1 MLIWLMVLLPL
12 MQLGWAFYQLQFAGN
27 ILYLGA
33 EPGKAIVH
41 TLGQWAVV
49 YLMWV
54 LVVPVIRRYTK
65 VNLIAYRRRLG
76 LAAFTYGLF
85 HVLGYLVFLL
95 GLEWSAFYDDLYK
108 RPYMLA
114 GMVAMLL
121 MVPLAITSTKGWQK
135 KLKHNWKRLHQ
146 LVYPSALLVVIHLWW
161 QVKAGFMLAAVVT
174 LIFVSILLL
183 KIFPDFLARFKSSSN
198 L

>member
-1 MLIWLMVLLPL
+1 MVLLPL

-41 TLGQWAVV
+41 TMGQWAVV

-54 LVVPVIRRYTK
+54 LAVPVIRRYTK
-65 VNLIAYRRRLG
+65 VNLIVYRRRLG

-85 HVLGYLVFLL
+85 HVVGYLVFLL

-135 KLKHNWKRLHQ
+135 KLKRNWKRLHQ

-174 LIFVSILLL
+174 LIFVLILLL
-183 KIFPDFLARFKSSSN
+183 KIFPDFLARFNSSSN